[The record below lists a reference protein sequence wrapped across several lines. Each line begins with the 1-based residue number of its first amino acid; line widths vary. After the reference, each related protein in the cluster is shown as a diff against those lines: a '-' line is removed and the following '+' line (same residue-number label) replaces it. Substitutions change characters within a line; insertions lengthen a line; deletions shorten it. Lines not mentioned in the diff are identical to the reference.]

1 MLYWFYSYFW
11 FSSHGV
17 LYLVTIWCF
26 FILKQLPCYWH
37 IYFYIS
43 QYNNILY
50 VLSLFSL
57 NKLKTMKKYI
67 FIVFNICIMT
77 CIFFTALCIFKL
89 LSLVLTVCLNFLFVF
104 HIRQIYYPF
113 CSIWE
118 CLCRNSESY
127 FYVYKI
133 RAASYSLQ
141 SYLTLWDPM
150 DYIPLGSSVHE
161 DSPGKNTRVGCHALL
176 CVLLNPGIEPRSST
190 LQADSLLFELPEK
203 PSY

>member
-1 MLYWFYSYFW
+1 MAGLSANIPIINFFFLDLLYWFYSYFW
-11 FSSHGV
+11 FSLHGV

-57 NKLKTMKKYI
+57 NKLKTMKKCI

-77 CIFFTALCIFKL
+77 CIFFTAFRIFKL
-89 LSLVLTVCLNFLFVF
+89 LSLVLIVCLNFLFVF
-104 HIRQIYYPF
+104 HIRQICYPF
-113 CSIWE
+113 CSIRE

-133 RAASYSLQ
+133 LAASFTSIVSDSVRPHGLYS
-141 SYLTLWDPM
+141 S
-150 DYIPLGSSVHE
+150 
-161 DSPGKNTRVGCHALL
+161 RLL
-176 CVLLNPGIEPRSST
+176 CPWGFSR
-190 LQADSLLFELPEK
+190 QK
-203 PSY
+203 Y

>member
-1 MLYWFYSYFW
+1 
-11 FSSHGV
+11 
-17 LYLVTIWCF
+17 
-26 FILKQLPCYWH
+26 
-37 IYFYIS
+37 
-43 QYNNILY
+43 
-50 VLSLFSL
+50 
-57 NKLKTMKKYI
+57 MKKYI

-133 RAASYSLQ
+133 LAASFTSIVSDSVRPHGLYS
-141 SYLTLWDPM
+141 S
-150 DYIPLGSSVHE
+150 
-161 DSPGKNTRVGCHALL
+161 RLL
-176 CVLLNPGIEPRSST
+176 CP
-190 LQADSLLFELPEK
+190 
-203 PSY
+203 